1 LHASQP
7 RPSIQAA
14 ISLLTAAG
22 GTEWT
27 GKSTLMNLLFR
38 IVELDSGSISIDGVD
53 IAKLGL
59 KQLRSAISMLPQDPT
74 L

>member
-1 LHASQP
+1 LCRLPAQ
-7 RPSIQAA
+7 
-14 ISLLTAAG
+14 
-22 GTEWT
+22 
-27 GKSTLMNLLFR
+27 NLLFR
-38 IVELDSGSISIDGVD
+38 IIELDSGTIRIDGID